1 MLAPFARGRRTA
13 IVSEIGAAAG
23 VPITVT
29 GIGRVTIRPD
39 VADVRI
45 GAMVAAQTAAEA
57 RDRVAGIMTAV
68 LTAVRARGAKDGDLQ
83 TSSLTVTPRTDYSAG
98 SPRVTGYEA
107 TNAVAVVVRDLDQ
120 LSEIVDGAVAAGATS
135 IEGPTFRL
143 ADPTEASATARRLA
157 VEDAAER
164 AATLAQAAGLQ
175 ITGIA
180 SIGEAGARPIP
191 VPRGARM
198 MAMAEG
204 APSPIEVGT
213 DEVRVEVEVTYLAG

>member
-1 MLAPFARGRRTA
+1 
-13 IVSEIGAAAG
+13 VSELEAAAG

-29 GIGRVTIRPD
+29 GIGRVAIRPD

-45 GAMVAAQTAAEA
+45 GAMVAAETAAEA

-68 LTAVRARGAKDGDLQ
+68 LRAVRALGAQDGDLQ
-83 TSSLTVTPRTDYSAG
+83 TSSLAVTPRTDYSAG
-98 SPRVTGYEA
+98 IPRVTGYEA
-107 TNAVAVVVRDLDQ
+107 TNAVAIVVRDLDK
-120 LSEIVDGAVAAGATS
+120 LGDIVDGAVAAGATS
-135 IEGPTFRL
+135 IDGPTFRL
-143 ADPTEASATARRLA
+143 ADPNDASATARRLA

-180 SIGEAGARPIP
+180 SIDEAGTRPMP
-191 VPRGARM
+191 LPKAARM

-204 APSPIEVGT
+204 GPSPIEVGT
-213 DEVRVEVEVTYLAG
+213 DEVRVQVEVTYLAG